1 MAELLSLLFK
11 KPFFAFVVLKHKQF
25 VYLISFSYYNEIN
38 QIPYQI
44 YYNPWHVGIPRLS
57 FLFSVYAGHLSRIGT
72 GSCVGME
79 YCKNNLF
86 FDPVICTCCPA
97 YNLEIV
103 TKGKNNL
110 N

>member
-1 MAELLSLLFK
+1 MAEPLSLLFK
-11 KPFFAFVVLKHKQF
+11 KPFFAFVILKHKQF

-38 QIPYQI
+38 QI
-44 YYNPWHVGIPRLS
+44 L
-57 FLFSVYAGHLSRIGT
+57 
-72 GSCVGME
+72 
-79 YCKNNLF
+79 
-86 FDPVICTCCPA
+86 A